1 MLTKFL
7 LKIEK
12 IGNKIPDVSV
22 LFLFGLAF
30 VLLASF
36 GLSLIEF
43 DYFLI
48 KADGSAG
55 DRIVIKNYLLL
66 ENFFELLSKMVE
78 NFINFPPLAIT
89 IVAALGIGIAEE
101 SGFLKVSLTKL
112 SSFVPKSL
120 VVPLVILISIF
131 AHIVSGA
138 AYVFLIPIGALLFL
152 SASKH
157 PVAGIAVT
165 FASLAGGY
173 SASFTPSIIDPIMQK
188 FTENAAHIIDPSI
201 SINVLCNYFLSIGST
216 IGVVLLCWFVCE
228 KIVEPYLQKNLPID
242 GFIETLNKNLSQKEN
257 RAFFFAFS
265 SLLVLIAILAI
276 LAFPS
281 SSILRG
287 PNGSLTEKDGI
298 LMKGLVDF
306 LFLFFAIPGL
316 VFGFSSGKFKDSKE
330 VLDSMIKALS
340 ILLPFIIFCFICSQ
354 FLYVFNNSNI
364 SKLIAISGAEFIKS
378 LDLPRSITIFGII
391 AFTGFLNLF
400 VASTTSKWAV
410 LAPIFVPMLMI
421 LGISPELTQAAFR
434 INDSAINII
443 TPLFPFYPL
452 IISFCQKYSSKTG
465 VGTLCSMMLPF
476 SLALMISLTI
486 TLYIFWWFE
495 IPLGFEST
503 YTYSFTSQKG

>member
-1 MLTKFL
+1 MQGFL
-7 LKIEK
+7 LWIERV
-12 IGNKIPDVSV
+12 GNKIPDVSV

-89 IVAALGIGIAEE
+89 IVAALGIGIAES

-120 VVPLVILISIF
+120 VVPLVLLISILS
-131 AHIVSGA
+131 HIVSDS
-138 AYVFLIPIGALLFL
+138 AYVFLMPLAALLFI

-157 PVAGIAVT
+157 PVAGICTA
-165 FASLAGGY
+165 FAGLAGGFC
-173 SASFTPSIIDPIMQK
+173 ASFTPSIIDPIMQK
-188 FTENAAHIIDPSI
+188 FTENAAHIIDPSV
-201 SINVLCNYFLSIGST
+201 SIHALCNYFFSIGGT
-216 IGVVLLCWFVCE
+216 FGVILFCWFVCE
-228 KIVEPYLQKNLPID
+228 KIVDPYLKKNLPID
-242 GFIETLNKNLSQKEN
+242 GLIEPLGELTDYRQN
-257 RAFFFAFS
+257 RAF
-265 SLLVLIAILAI
+265 LIAVSVVSILIIFLVILAY
-276 LAFPS
+276 PED
-281 SSILRG
+281 SILRG

-298 LMKGLVDF
+298 LMKGIVAF

-316 VFGFSSGKFKDSKE
+316 IFGFLSGSFKNSGN
-330 VLDSMIKALS
+330 VLDAMVAILKT
-340 ILLPFIIFCFICSQ
+340 LLPFMVFCFICGQ

-364 SKLIAISGAEFIKS
+364 SKLLAISGTELLKQ
-378 LDLPRSITIFGII
+378 LGLPSGLTIFGII
-391 AFTGFLNLF
+391 IFTSFLNIF
-400 VASTTSKWAV
+400 VTSTTSKWAV
-410 LAPIFVPMLMI
+410 LASIFVPMLMI
-421 LGISPELTQAAFR
+421 LGISPELTQAAFKVS
-434 INDSAINII
+434 DSAINVV

-452 IISFCQKYSSKTG
+452 IISFCKKYSSKTG

-486 TLYIFWWFE
+486 TLYVFWWFE